1 MFLRRVTEMSA
12 KTLLEKKDPNIIC
25 VGKDLGGEY
34 VLMRVTEK
42 LVCRETITLICKI
55 YSQKLKGTNVLFFES
70 YFTGSSNYQE
80 YIKRGMLTVVI
91 LKHEKQ

>member
-12 KTLLEKKDPNIIC
+12 KTSLAKKDPNIIC

-42 LVCRETITLICKI
+42 LVCRETI
-55 YSQKLKGTNVLFFES
+55 
-70 YFTGSSNYQE
+70 
-80 YIKRGMLTVVI
+80 
-91 LKHEKQ
+91 

>member
-12 KTLLEKKDPNIIC
+12 KTSLDKKDPNIIC

-42 LVCRETITLICKI
+42 LVCRETI
-55 YSQKLKGTNVLFFES
+55 
-70 YFTGSSNYQE
+70 
-80 YIKRGMLTVVI
+80 
-91 LKHEKQ
+91 

>member
-12 KTLLEKKDPNIIC
+12 KTSLEKKDPNIIC

-34 VLMRVTEK
+34 VLCLQRNH
-42 LVCRETITLICKI
+42 ITLICKI

-80 YIKRGMLTVVI
+80 YISSGAC
-91 LKHEKQ
+91 